1 MGPMSFFVYA
11 SFQKLFPFLLLS
23 VGISWSL
30 FQLSVSLV
38 FEMPEKVHEAFS
50 PYVFLTPSMVGS
62 GGKGDPGGGGG
73 KAQ

>member
-1 MGPMSFFVYA
+1 MYA

-30 FQLSVSLV
+30 FQLSASLV

-50 PYVFLTPSMVGS
+50 FYFFLTPSMVGS
-62 GGKGDPGGGGG
+62 GGKADPGGGGG
-73 KAQ
+73 KA